1 MLPSR
6 NPSSMSLRS
15 LLPRAAAR
23 GLLPL
28 ACALSLSLA
37 GCPTVDSV
45 PVRDPNTT
53 KWIQRATTK
62 LEEADLDD
70 ARDSITKALS
80 AAPQDEDVRLL
91 AGKIHL
97 ALLDYAEALKHLKGI
112 KTSEA
117 AGLRGRAL
125 WYKGDLEAAA
135 DELDAL
141 LNDPDVIDD
150 WAKSIAKL
158 ARRGAGR
165 TPFTITGG
173 LLAAID
179 MPHVSPNAPYFVVSV
194 EIDGEPALAL
204 VATGS
209 AEVVLDSASRTE
221 PSWVSLRFGGRLEV
235 QDVPALTQD
244 LSGLSKQ
251 VGAPVKAIL
260 GVNLLRH
267 INVTIDWQ
275 GRQFVARSFS
285 PPPPPDATRIPL
297 YYAKGGGMMMKSFL
311 GEKAASLLIDTSLS
325 LPMSLDEAGWKKAGV
340 DVKDLKLV
348 PEDPEKKLKEG
359 QIPLLKLG
367 SYEITQVPGFL
378 GVQVK
383 QVEEKIA
390 FNIDGMVGN
399 GLLAY
404 YRMTLGD
411 GGRILWLEDNLA
423 VQRIL
428 GGGQPPAAGQLT
440 PPNESLLPEGV
451 PTVIVPDPK
460 APEPSPKAPPG
471 KTAPS
476 QGGNPGPANP
486 PPKSQ
491 NPGTSKGP

>member
-1 MLPSR
+1 
-6 NPSSMSLRS
+6 MSLRS
-15 LLPRAAAR
+15 HLRRTAK

-37 GCPTVDSV
+37 TAGCPTVEGV
-45 PVRDPNTT
+45 PIRDTT
-53 KWIQRATTK
+53 TNKWLQRAAAK
-62 LEEADLDD
+62 LEVADLED
-70 ARDSITKALS
+70 ARDSIGKALS
-80 AAPQDEDVRLL
+80 SAPADPDVRIL

-97 ALLDYAEALKHLKGI
+97 ALLDYAEALKHLKGL
-112 KTSEA
+112 KSSEA

-125 WYKGDLEAAA
+125 WYKGDLEGAA
-135 DELDAL
+135 DELDAM
-141 LNDPDVIDD
+141 LNDPDVVDD

-179 MPHVSPNAPYFVVSV
+179 MPHVSPTAPYFIVSV

-209 AEVVLDSASRTE
+209 AEVVLDSATRAD
-221 PSWVSLRFGGRLEV
+221 PSWVSMRFGGRLEV

-267 INVTIDWQ
+267 LHVTMDWQ

-297 YYAKGGGMMMKSFL
+297 YYAKGGGMLMRSLL
-311 GEKAASLLIDTSLS
+311 GDKPASLLVDTSLS
-325 LPMSLDEAGWKKAGV
+325 LPMSLDEGGWAKAGV
-340 DVKDLKLV
+340 DIKDLRLV

-359 QIPLLKLG
+359 SIPLLKLG

-378 GVQVK
+378 GIQVK
-383 QVEEKIA
+383 QIEEKIA

-399 GLLAY
+399 ALLAY
-404 YRMTLGD
+404 YRMTLAD
-411 GGRILWLEDNLA
+411 GGRLLWLEDNLA
-423 VQRIL
+423 VQRL
-428 GGGQPPAAGQLT
+428 LQVGQQPPPQQG
-440 PPNESLLPEGV
+440 PENVPVLPDGA

-460 APEPSPKAPPG
+460 APEPGSKPPAPG
-471 KTAPS
+471 KLLPP
-476 QGGNPGPANP
+476 GGNPGPANP

>member
-1 MLPSR
+1 MS
-6 NPSSMSLRS
+6 SLRS

-53 KWIQRATTK
+53 KWINRAAGK
-62 LEEADLDD
+62 LSEADLED
-70 ARDSITKALS
+70 ARDSIAKALS
-80 AAPQDEDVRLL
+80 AAPQDEEVRLL

-97 ALLDYAEALKHLKGI
+97 AMLDYAEALKHLKGI
-112 KTSEA
+112 KGSEA

-141 LNDPDVIDD
+141 LNDPDVVDE

-165 TPFTITGG
+165 TPFTISGG

-209 AEVVLDSASRTE
+209 AEVVLDSANRTE

-297 YYAKGGGMMMKSFL
+297 YYAKGGGMLMKSFL
-311 GEKAASLLIDTSLS
+311 GDKPASLLIDTSLS
-325 LPMSLDEAGWKKAGV
+325 LPMSLDDAGWKKAGV

-359 QIPLLKLG
+359 QIPLLKIG
-367 SYEITQVPGFL
+367 SYEITQVPAFL

-383 QVEEKIA
+383 QVEEKIS

-411 GGRILWLEDNLA
+411 GGRLLWLEDNLA
-423 VQRIL
+423 VQRLLNGPL
-428 GGGQPPAAGQLT
+428 GPQGPGQLQ
-440 PPNESLLPEGV
+440 PPNEPMLPEGA
-451 PTVIVPDPK
+451 PTVITPEPK
-460 APEPSPKAPPG
+460 APEPAPKAPPPA
-471 KTAPS
+471 KPAPQS
-476 QGGNPGPANP
+476 GNPGPANP

-491 NPGTSKGP
+491 NPGASKGP